1 MTVLKA
7 FLKTK
12 DGKSRA
18 EHGLIPGTRRTEGP
32 RRQGQCTPDTSSSN
46 CMILQP
52 ASLDMSNP
60 LLRLPSELSDE
71 PLNMVTAFTK
81 Q

>member
-18 EHGLIPGTRRTEGP
+18 EHGLIPGTWRTEGP

-52 ASLDMSNP
+52 ASLDMCNP